1 MKKNKP
7 IIIIIPIAV
16 LAIIIILL
24 STKKENNWVDNIL
37 KEDYEIYSLSCDG
50 TTNMLDEKSLK
61 EIKKEWNNLSNNG
74 PFLGNLD
81 TCYKKILINYNN
93 DVVDIEIIDESSI
106 IFKESNNINNYTYY
120 TNANALIKKLNK
132 HFN

>member
-1 MKKNKP
+1 MKKNK
-7 IIIIIPIAV
+7 IILIIIPVVV
-16 LAIIIILL
+16 LAIILILL
-24 STKKENNWVDNIL
+24 LTKKENNWVDNIL

-50 TTNMLDEKSLK
+50 TTNVLNEKALK
-61 EIKKEWNNLSNNG
+61 EIKKNWHNLSNNG

-120 TNANALIKKLNK
+120 TNASTLVKELNK
-132 HFN
+132 YFN